1 MIAMTN
7 ELTQCFECSEYSA
20 DTEWVTMFETEDD
33 GFDVILCG
41 CCIERR
47 ANGQFPYPFTQLMTP

>member
-7 ELTQCFECSEYSA
+7 ELTQCFECEEYSS

-47 ANGQFPYPFTQLMTP
+47 AKWNSKK

>member
-1 MIAMTN
+1 MIAMIN

-47 ANGQFPYPFTQLMTP
+47 DND